1 MNFVQLNIEEATLKD
16 RQLNQ
21 VQFHLPLKTTK
32 LPNVF
37 NLMESARGDPDLQLE
52 DYSISQMTLDEVRTF
67 LVFLSAPPLITPR
80 ALVSMGVRM
89 LKHPYFFEKWVLA
102 TKLFETL
109 VLSIFTDLQLW
120 CYRLCSFCQRYQID

>member
-1 MNFVQLNIEEATLKD
+1 VNFVQLNIEEATLKD

-52 DYSISQMTLDEVRTF
+52 DYSISQMTLDEVFIHFASKQTEED
-67 LVFLSAPPLITPR
+67 SQQTPE
-80 ALVSMGVRM
+80 V
-89 LKHPYFFEKWVLA
+89 
-102 TKLFETL
+102 
-109 VLSIFTDLQLW
+109 
-120 CYRLCSFCQRYQID
+120 